1 MSIIDKTPK
10 NQSGDPVQSSKL
22 GKKAREPERFA
33 LIGVWAVLIIFF
45 ALVIPDTF
53 PTLANLSNMLGSQAV
68 LLILALGLIIPLRA
82 GDYDLSI
89 GSVLAPS
96 SASKTPLTPFKMSV
110 AERLSLFAPGCLSVC
125 LTVL

>member
-1 MSIIDKTPK
+1 VSIIDKTPN
-10 NQSGDPVQSSKL
+10 NQSGDPVQSIKL
-22 GKKAREPERFA
+22 GKKAKEPERFA
-33 LIGVWAVLIIFF
+33 LIGVWAVLIVFF

-89 GSVLAPS
+89 GSVLAM
-96 SASKTPLTPFKMSV
+96 A
-110 AERLSLFAPGCLSVC
+110 G
-125 LTVL
+125 